1 MNTTVAFDSLT
12 VMIDGFEQSGLN
24 TLRKRKKKMV
34 DPYELH
40 PEHPP
45 TKKTATIF
53 LTKDQVYDIINKEML
68 RIEKLTIP
76 TWGYTKDDLFEV
88 AENIV
93 EQIESYIN
101 VKTTY

>member
-1 MNTTVAFDSLT
+1 
-12 VMIDGFEQSGLN
+12 
-24 TLRKRKKKMV
+24 MV
-34 DPYELH
+34 DPYEPH

-45 TKKTATIF
+45 IKKTATIF

-93 EQIESYIN
+93 DEITKATNNEQTN
-101 VKTTY
+101 